1 MKPMVVTV
9 CSLKSWRT
17 IQLLLTRWMPLLK
30 ALRQRRGPSCR
41 LNRCDCVK
49 NNNSETSDECFK
61 NKFQFLFV
69 IWVYHMYGMCGTK
82 VCVLGTF
89 MYVCVCTYV
98 CGMCAK
104 IYSVGSV
111 SVYIHVPVSVSPSLS
126 YIMRNVDRGSCSGS
140 AEWQC
145 RVAVQC
151 ITSAPTPPPSI
162 KATLYT
168 GTCHNTIDPLFNVE
182 EINLSPLL
190 YTPESPLAPSDAIKK
205 LSLYLSD
212 HTFFTALP
220 TKGIADEYTK

>member
-1 MKPMVVTV
+1 MCIGYIHV
-9 CSLKSWRT
+9 C
-17 IQLLLTRWMPLLK
+17 M
-30 ALRQRRGPSCR
+30 
-41 LNRCDCVK
+41 CV
-49 NNNSETSDECFK
+49 
-61 NKFQFLFV
+61 
-69 IWVYHMYGMCGTK
+69 
-82 VCVLGTF
+82 
-89 MYVCVCTYV
+89 YVCMWYV
-98 CGMCAK
+98 CKNLQCRVS
-104 IYSVGSV
+104 ISVH
-111 SVYIHVPVSVSPSLS
+111 IHVPVSVSPSLS

-151 ITSAPTPPPSI
+151 ISSASTPSPSS